1 MFGESS
7 AVPDLPPTEPTPGS
21 EAPKIGSLDEFLV
34 LDDIDCVNADD
45 RVYEHYDRIL
55 VRKDIF
61 RSEDGKQTDRTLY
74 NHAVYCE
81 QNGLFLPSFALSCN
95 IVARLYALRPDA
107 NAAAVL
113 QQYKDK
119 GNGDGWHAQNT
130 IIDYGTEGIIHYP
143 NANDFDQAQPV
154 NASGSRFALG
164 FSKATLQDAL
174 LEDALRDAAAHR
186 FVRQL
191 TGLRDPSVLVE
202 IGKHFGKPAKLW
214 FPWNGQVGSR
224 YTQKHAA
231 WFGCSDSD
239 LFLLDCDLSFSSSLA
254 ARGVRRGER

>member
-1 MFGESS
+1 
-7 AVPDLPPTEPTPGS
+7 
-21 EAPKIGSLDEFLV
+21 
-34 LDDIDCVNADD
+34 
-45 RVYEHYDRIL
+45 VYEHYDRIL

-61 RSEDGKQTDRTLY
+61 RDEDGNQTNRTPY
-74 NHAVYCE
+74 DHAVYCE
-81 QNGLFLPSFALSCN
+81 QNGLFLPSIALSCN
-95 IVARLYALRPDA
+95 IVARLYALRADPT
-107 NAAAVL
+107 AAAVL

-130 IIDYGTEGIIHYP
+130 VINYGTEEVIHYP
-143 NANDFDQAQPV
+143 NASDFDQTQPV